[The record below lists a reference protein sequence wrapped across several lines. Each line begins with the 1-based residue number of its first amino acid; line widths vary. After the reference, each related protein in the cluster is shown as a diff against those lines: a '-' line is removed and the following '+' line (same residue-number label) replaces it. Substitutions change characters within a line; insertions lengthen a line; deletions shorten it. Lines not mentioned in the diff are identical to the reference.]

1 MDSAG
6 KAAIRPRT
14 SAAELCFL
22 GREADWLADKLI
34 YQKPN
39 GKYVGAPCADDF
51 GYRQFPTREEAVA
64 SWREAARKAVRWE

>member
-22 GREADWLADKLI
+22 GREADWLADKLSTRSPTANMSALLARMI
-34 YQKPN
+34 SATASSRRGKKPWPH
-39 GKYVGAPCADDF
+39 GGRPPEK
-51 GYRQFPTREEAVA
+51 Q
-64 SWREAARKAVRWE
+64 

>member
-1 MDSAG
+1 MDSAR
-6 KAAIRPRT
+6 KPATRPRT

-22 GREADWLADKLI
+22 GREADWLADKLV

-39 GKYVGAPCADDF
+39 GKYVGASCADDF